1 MSILLNVMD
10 MLALSVGST
19 VSTTH
24 PSSVIS
30 DTLQMLT

>member
-1 MSILLNVMD
+1 MSILLNAMN
-10 MLALSVGST
+10 MLARSLGST